1 MNSWSISQRKDLQTR
16 TSPGRPAYFL
26 SLLVVIGI
34 AISSGRCGAQV
45 NPDKRVLTS
54 VIGTTATN
62 TAREFEADNIH
73 LDVPFPELP
82 VHAIMRAPV
91 QTPRSFKRRWLT
103 LDRLSITTLVAGEV
117 IDSWGTYKNMTHT
130 KWICGSSPA
139 FAGGYDTNVPRQ
151 ISSLRDVQA
160 VCGVG
165 EVGQSANWAFD
176 VTQAGYFSEGG
187 WVTKFHLA
195 SDRNYAAVEGWNLV
209 NDVGWYMV
217 ARHLGKRSDWIGK
230 CAPGLNFGRGIVHLN
245 LGIGNFI
252 ALRHHRNPNTL
263 DLYVPKDS
271 NYSEPRWWGKN

>member
-1 MNSWSISQRKDLQTR
+1 VLPAVAVGWFKYQPRVDHWTR
-16 TSPGRPAYFL
+16 
-26 SLLVVIGI
+26 
-34 AISSGRCGAQV
+34 
-45 NPDKRVLTS
+45 RV
-54 VIGTTATN
+54 
-62 TAREFEADNIH
+62 
-73 LDVPFPELP
+73 
-82 VHAIMRAPV
+82 
-91 QTPRSFKRRWLT
+91 
-103 LDRLSITTLVAGEV
+103 
-117 IDSWGTYKNMTHT
+117 
-130 KWICGSSPA
+130 SPA
-139 FAGGYDTNVPRQ
+139 R
-151 ISSLRDVQA
+151 I
-160 VCGVG
+160 
-165 EVGQSANWAFD
+165 QSFD
-176 VTQAGYFSEGG
+176 SNRMVSESFG